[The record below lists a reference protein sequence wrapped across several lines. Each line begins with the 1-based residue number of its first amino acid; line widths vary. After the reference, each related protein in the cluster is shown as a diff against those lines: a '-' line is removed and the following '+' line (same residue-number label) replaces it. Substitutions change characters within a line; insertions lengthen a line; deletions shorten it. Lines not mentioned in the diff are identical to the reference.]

1 MKKLLT
7 LGLLLFFTFCATEG
21 TDTAQKDV
29 VELLPLSNEISGWTR
44 SGDMQ
49 VAETESELYD
59 LIDGEGQVFIDN
71 GFVKCAF
78 QDYQG
83 DVSGETVTLEA
94 DIFDMDNSTNAEN
107 VYDDVGIGGE
117 TPWTDNHA
125 GVEARIDEGLLSAYK
140 IDFWDDKFYARIII
154 HRKTQAA
161 LDIAKLFA
169 LNISAEIRE

>member
-29 VELLPLSNEISGWTR
+29 VELLPLNNEISGWTR

-49 VAETESELYD
+49 VAETEDELYA
-59 LIDGEGQVFIDN
+59 LINGEGQDFIDN

-83 DVSGETVTLEA
+83 DISGEAVTLEA
-94 DIFDMDNSTNAEN
+94 DIFDMGNSTNAEN
-107 VYDDVGIGGE
+107 VYDEVGIGGE
-117 TPWTDNHA
+117 TPWTENHA
-125 GVEARIDEGLLSAYK
+125 GVEARIEYGLLSAYK
-140 IDFWDDKFYARIII
+140 IDFWDDKFYARIVIL
-154 HRKTQAA
+154 RKTQAA
-161 LDIAKLFA
+161 LDIAQLFA
-169 LNISAEIRE
+169 LNISAAIRE